1 MPRSSR
7 PRARITFTDSAE
19 KQIDALTDEA
29 DIRALD
35 RALAVLSVD
44 PDAGT
49 PIPGS
54 HPGLRDYADDV
65 DDVRVIYFVTALRT
79 IVIVAYI
86 EA

>member
-1 MPRSSR
+1 MPRHSR
-7 PRARITFTDSAE
+7 SRARITFTDSAE

-29 DIRALD
+29 EIRALD

-44 PDAGT
+44 PDLGT
-49 PIPGS
+49 PIPGA

-65 DDVRVIYFVTALRT
+65 DDVRVIYYVTALRT
-79 IVIVAYI
+79 IVVVAYI